1 MKRYRT
7 ANRILAVSLFL
18 FLCVLVLSFA
28 GPWRGERWFSI
39 LYFLV
44 QSCFIGCVADFIAV
58 EALFRRRFHLPYRPI
73 IPANRERIIGKMKDV
88 NNTLLARENLLKK
101 IETLSVTDMAH
112 RWLSGR
118 EGRPEEMERKLA
130 EKVARFLVDFV
141 ENHQDEA
148 GAWARREAGKRISAF
163 CAYGRERILMEMHR
177 EEWLDR
183 LLLTAQERLSRPETK
198 RQIAGYMKEKGDSEK
213 KGFLGSIGY
222 WIGRKTGAIDYEAL
236 TDAAVEALLEE
247 MKTWQDRDNPF
258 RRQLLRRWDS
268 MVRAFLEEETTEKA
282 LAAFGRALF
291 EGFPVEEKIGEGA
304 ETFLAEWG
312 RGDRFSQRLVPKIQ
326 SAIHRG
332 FLSMKGNGAL
342 KTRVD
347 TFARGL
353 LTELVSYEQG
363 FLSNTI
369 LDVLRRFSDTELNEF
384 VESKV
389 HHELEG
395 IRINGAIVGLLGG
408 CAFYLFL
415 TFLWIPLVRGLF

>member
-7 ANRILAVSLFL
+7 ANRILAVSLLL
-18 FLCVLVLSFA
+18 FLCVLALSFA
-28 GPWRGERWFSI
+28 GSFREEKWFSI
-39 LYFLV
+39 LYFLA

-148 GAWARREAGKRISAF
+148 RAWARREAGKRISAF

-363 FLSNTI
+363 FLSTTI

-408 CAFYLFL
+408 CLFYLFL
-415 TFLWIPLVRGLF
+415 TFLWIPLVRGFF

>member
-1 MKRYRT
+1 MKRYKT
-7 ANRILAVSLFL
+7 ANRILAVSMLL

-28 GPWRGERWFSI
+28 CPWQGERWFSV

-130 EKVARFLVDFV
+130 EKVARFLVEFV

-148 GAWARREAGKRISAF
+148 GAWARREAEKRISAF

-183 LLLTAQERLSRPETK
+183 LLVAAQDRLSRPETK
-198 RQIAGYMKEKGDSEK
+198 RQIAGYMKEKGDSEE

-268 MVRAFLEEETTEKA
+268 MVRAFLEEEAAEKA

-342 KTRVD
+342 KNRVD

-363 FLSNTI
+363 FLSATI

-395 IRINGAIVGLLGG
+395 IRINGAIVGLIGG

-415 TFLWIPLVRGLF
+415 TFLWIPLVRRLF